1 MRLFYGL
8 SLPEDIRRETAAIA
22 EAAARRIPGRY
33 ALPENHHLT
42 LAFVGEVPEARIPEA
57 KAILARC
64 AADFRAPRV
73 TITGLARFGSA
84 DNGILILAAKSSPAL
99 DPLNQALRAALRDA
113 GLPFDPGPFS
123 PHVTLARHAKAEDAA
138 LTPLPAPLSFTAGAA
153 HLYLSARDA
162 QNILRYTPIA
172 AAPFAESSFDM

>member
-1 MRLFYGL
+1 MASVFF
-8 SLPEDIRRETAAIA
+8 TAQTVWIA
-22 EAAARRIPGRY
+22 SGTPRNTSPAP
-33 ALPENHHLT
+33 LLT
-42 LAFVGEVPEARIPEA
+42 LGETSFFGRAQN
-57 KAILARC
+57 AILIAR
-64 AADFRAPRV
+64 V
-73 TITGLARFGSA
+73 LSE
-84 DNGILILAAKSSPAL
+84 PAL
-99 DPLNQALRAALRDA
+99 DPLHHALIRSLEAA